1 MWAMPT
7 SDADHLRQR
16 ARDLRHLAALVR
28 GRPLLDVLHAIAD
41 PDTWSGPAADRCAE
55 LVRRAQ
61 RRLDTAGDHLVRDA
75 VLLERRADEL
85 DLVEVVRAAA
95 GAAA

>member
-1 MWAMPT
+1 MHGALKTPPGPRPWPIIGT
-7 SDADHLRQR
+7 LY
-16 ARDLRHLAALVR
+16 DLG

-61 RRLDTAGDHLVRDA
+61 RRLDTAGDHLMRDA